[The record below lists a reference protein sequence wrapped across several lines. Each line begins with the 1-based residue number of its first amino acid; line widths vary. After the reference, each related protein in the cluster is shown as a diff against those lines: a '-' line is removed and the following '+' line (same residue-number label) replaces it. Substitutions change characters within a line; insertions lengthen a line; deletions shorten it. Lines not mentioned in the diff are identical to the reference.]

1 MKGVTGVKGIARAR
15 RLATDIPDAATHW
28 AGARWTWPVVLV
40 VAVLGL
46 SAGVITRFPDW
57 WQTTIYTSAGLISVV
72 MLFLLQHTTNRANHA
87 VLIKLDELVRA
98 TRGAR
103 EDFLDL
109 EDWQVHEQEEL
120 HDRLISTARDAA
132 ADDTR

>member
-1 MKGVTGVKGIARAR
+1 MKGLAHAR
-15 RLATDIPDAATHW
+15 RLATGIPDAATHW
-28 AGARWTWPVVLV
+28 AGARWTWPVVLSIAASGV
-40 VAVLGL
+40 VV
-46 SAGVITRFPDW
+46 GVFTQFPGW
-57 WQTTIYTSAGLISVV
+57 WQTTVYTSAGVISVV

-109 EDWQVHEQEEL
+109 EDRQVHEQEEL
-120 HDRLISTARDAA
+120 HDRLIATDDV
-132 ADDTR
+132 ADDTA